1 MAELLA
7 AFFLVVGGLVAVWT
21 SERTVVAG
29 FFERWAVAIFLGD
42 GIGMSSSKSDGT
54 VLGAL
59 EVDGV
64 GLAGR
69 LRALMGSACSRTGS
83 SSSKRTFLTLGGADG
98 TGDGDLDE
106 ESDELR
112 SVLLC

>member
-1 MAELLA
+1 M
-7 AFFLVVGGLVAVWT
+7 VA
-21 SERTVVAG
+21 AG

-42 GIGMSSSKSDGT
+42 GTGMSSSKSEGT
-54 VLGAL
+54 MLGAL

-69 LRALMGSACSRTGS
+69 LRARLGSACSRAGS
-83 SSSKRTFLTLGGADG
+83 SSSKRTFLILGGADV

-106 ESDELR
+106 DSDELW